1 MLLNP
6 YLIDNARKL
15 HKFNSERYT
24 FNNLVPQ
31 TTIDNL
37 SPALLIAPPKTE
49 EQEEEILDVKVITF
63 TDQQEDDEIISDPQ
77 EQPEINQEKP
87 EILES
92 EQQQPEQ
99 PEEISEQSEDQVEQ
113 QEQPEEQP
121 EEQQKLQSE
130 KVIDTDDINFFE
142 NINNQNSSFE
152 EEIINKQD
160 QPDLDDE
167 DNDDYN
173 DNNKKYKNY
182 VNKTTG
188 NSIIF
193 DNLTDKPKEGGSDNI
208 KNVSISFF

>member
-63 TDQQEDDEIISDPQ
+63 TNQEGEDYDDDDEIINDPQ
-77 EQPEINQEKP
+77 EQPQ
-87 EILES
+87 ILEL
-92 EQQQPEQ
+92 E
-99 PEEISEQSEDQVEQ
+99 
-113 QEQPEEQP
+113 EEQP
-121 EEQQKLQSE
+121 EILDSKEEQSEEQSEEQKLESE
-130 KVIDTDDINFFE
+130 KIIDTDNINFFE
-142 NINNQNSSFE
+142 NINQQDSSFE

-160 QPDLDDE
+160 QPDLDNDDD
-167 DNDDYN
+167 DNDDYDYDYDYDDDKN
-173 DNNKKYKNY
+173 KSLKKYI
-182 VNKTTG
+182 NKTTG